1 MNDTRDD
8 DQPPLTVEPLSFIR
22 GRRDGKPVVVIF
34 NEATEATT
42 VIAPESRGYD
52 SAIAAISLLE
62 LLATPDPKLKTR
74 AVRVPKR
81 RLIMPGND
89 VSH

>member
-1 MNDTRDD
+1 VTDADTPELDS
-8 DQPPLTVEPLSFIR
+8 VEPLSFIR
-22 GRRDGKPVVVIF
+22 GRRAGQPVVVIY
-34 NEATEATT
+34 NEVKDETT

-62 LLATPDPKLKTR
+62 LLATPDPKLKSR